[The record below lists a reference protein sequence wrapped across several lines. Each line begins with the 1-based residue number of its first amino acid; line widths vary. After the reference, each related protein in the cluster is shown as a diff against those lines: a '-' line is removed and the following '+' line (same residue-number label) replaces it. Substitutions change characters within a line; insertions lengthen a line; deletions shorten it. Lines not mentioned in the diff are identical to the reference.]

1 MLLNKKGVGIAFTTI
16 EKVLIQG
23 FYSKLPSSETTI
35 VVVNPFREYQT
46 LRLDSS
52 NFLSRQPK
60 FKILLCT
67 FDSSQQWTESLENIV
82 ISKQGWPA
90 CWMFFMW
97 LPLPC
102 RYFSPLLPV
111 SLPRTQSHDSLK
123 VNSLPIGLCYQSA
136 HVCKEAWRNDWRG
149 ELFARFLVQISGA
162 AQSTFQKSLIPWA
175 ADESMFS
182 KTSQIMSNV
191 DVQCIYCINF
201 GNEKMITNIYRF
213 RRGMLIDL
221 SFFIFPCFNT
231 KMDWIKID
239 QVHVMEPCRLVNH
252 WCKICGSVLYLSW

>member
-1 MLLNKKGVGIAFTTI
+1 
-16 EKVLIQG
+16 
-23 FYSKLPSSETTI
+23 
-35 VVVNPFREYQT
+35 
-46 LRLDSS
+46 
-52 NFLSRQPK
+52 
-60 FKILLCT
+60 
-67 FDSSQQWTESLENIV
+67 
-82 ISKQGWPA
+82 
-90 CWMFFMW
+90 MW

-111 SLPRTQSHDSLK
+111 PLPRTQSHDSLK

-136 HVCKEAWRNDWRG
+136 HVWKEAWRNDWRG
-149 ELFARFLVQISGA
+149 ELFARFLVQTSGA

-239 QVHVMEPCRLVNH
+239 QVHVMEPCRLANH